1 MKLLEGLM
9 VHHDFTVRDSDGAV
23 VQFQYG
29 EDSMDICKVIFNVL
43 LFTIVFLC
51 KELIKTNE
59 VGDCI
64 FQYGFETD

>member
-29 EDSMDICKVIFNVL
+29 EDSMDICKVIFYVV
-43 LFTIVFLC
+43 LFTNVFLC
-51 KELIKTNE
+51 IRIDKNK
-59 VGDCI
+59 
-64 FQYGFETD
+64 